1 MNSWLY
7 SRLTEYEKPEKD
19 HARGDKP
26 IEDLIEESLTELK
39 KVDPDMTVFADE
51 QKENEVLLRIN
62 FRIQGRN

>member
-1 MNSWLY
+1 MK
-7 SRLTEYEKPEKD
+7 KPEKD

-39 KVDPDMTVFADE
+39 KVDPDRRVFADE
-51 QKENEVLLRIN
+51 QKENEVLLGID

>member
-1 MNSWLY
+1 M
-7 SRLTEYEKPEKD
+7 D

-39 KVDPDMTVFADE
+39 KVDPDRRVFADE

-62 FRIQGRN
+62 FRTQRRN